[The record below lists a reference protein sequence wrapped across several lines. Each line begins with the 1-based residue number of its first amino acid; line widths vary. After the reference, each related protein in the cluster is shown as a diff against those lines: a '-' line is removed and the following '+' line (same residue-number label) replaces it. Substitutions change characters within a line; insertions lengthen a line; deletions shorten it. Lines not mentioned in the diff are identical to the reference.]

1 MDGVQN
7 FSLTGTIDL
16 TLEYAYTLVNDVYE
30 HAVYD
35 GRPVSDA
42 ALILARDIV
51 FNLAEQP
58 AQARMQAIQNT
69 EGSSVDS
76 LAEQIWEGIEDGV
89 MDDMKE
95 ARDRAEMYGVRLYLK
110 IEREGVFLELGR
122 EGVEGRSQL
131 GIVRRDVAE
140 NENSG
145 IDSVFESLNLGD
157 GKV

>member
-1 MDGVQN
+1 
-7 FSLTGTIDL
+7 
-16 TLEYAYTLVNDVYE
+16 
-30 HAVYD
+30 
-35 GRPVSDA
+35 
-42 ALILARDIV
+42 
-51 FNLAEQP
+51 
-58 AQARMQAIQNT
+58 MQAIQNT

-122 EGVEGRSQL
+122 KGVEGRSQL
-131 GIVRRDVAE
+131 GIVRRDVGE

-145 IDSVFESLNLGD
+145 IDAVFESLNIGD